1 VYSIDRAR
9 RIPNLHRE
17 IEAAQ
22 RASQRTTDMRKTY
35 LFILLLLLPLGAH
48 AQQYLFGV
56 YLDDKR
62 IGTHHFSVERDATSN
77 AVRVTSQAEFT
88 VKVLRIPVFHYQHSA
103 VENWRAGCLESIDT
117 ETHVNGTR
125 TSLTGRR
132 DATGFEVDV
141 SSSDGEQRR
150 TLPACIASYAYWDA
164 DTLRQHRELLNG
176 QTGAY
181 QPVEQV
187 LVAQSQRSLL
197 ELKGGDFQID
207 VSYET
212 GDGRWVALETTT
224 RDGRTLHYRLES
236 PPPLDGLP
244 LSQR

>member
-1 VYSIDRAR
+1 VRNACIA
-9 RIPNLHRE
+9 
-17 IEAAQ
+17 
-22 RASQRTTDMRKTY
+22 
-35 LFILLLLLPLGAH
+35 LFLLWLPLSAH

-62 IGTHHFSVERDATSN
+62 IGTHRFTVERDATN
-77 AVRVTSQAEFT
+77 DAVRVTSNAEFT
-88 VKVLRIPVFHYQHSA
+88 VKVLSIPVFRYRHAA

-117 ETHVNGTR
+117 ETYVNGTR
-125 TSLTGRR
+125 TALTGRR
-132 DATGFEVDV
+132 HAAGFEVDV

-150 TLPACIASYAYWDA
+150 ALPSCIASFAYWDA

-187 LVAQSQRSLL
+187 LVPESQRSLL
-197 ELKGGDFQID
+197 ELKGDDFQID
-207 VSYET
+207 VSYENS
-212 GDGRWVALETTT
+212 DGRWVALQTTT
-224 RDGRTLHYRLES
+224 QDGRALRYRLET
-236 PPPLDGLP
+236 PPPSNGLP

>member
-1 VYSIDRAR
+1 MHNACVA
-9 RIPNLHRE
+9 
-17 IEAAQ
+17 
-22 RASQRTTDMRKTY
+22 
-35 LFILLLLLPLGAH
+35 ILLLLLPLGAH

-62 IGTHHFSVERDATSN
+62 IGTHRFTVERDATGN
-77 AVRVTSQAEFT
+77 VERVTSQAEFT
-88 VKVLRIPVFHYQHSA
+88 VKVLGIPVFRYQHAA

-117 ETHVNGTR
+117 ETHVNGKR
-125 TSLTGRR
+125 MSLTGRR
-132 DATGFEVDV
+132 NAAGFEVDV
-141 SSSDGEQRR
+141 SSSDGEHRR
-150 TLPACIASYAYWDA
+150 ALPACIASYAYWDA

-187 LVAQSQRSLL
+187 LVPDSQRSLL

-207 VSYET
+207 VRYEND
-212 GDGRWVALETTT
+212 DGRWVSLETTT
-224 RDGRTLHYRLES
+224 QDGRALHYRPETPQPS
-236 PPPLDGLP
+236 EGLP

>member
-1 VYSIDRAR
+1 
-9 RIPNLHRE
+9 
-17 IEAAQ
+17 
-22 RASQRTTDMRKTY
+22 MRSACIAT
-35 LFILLLLLPLGAH
+35 LLLLQPLGAH

-62 IGTHHFSVERDATSN
+62 IGTHRFTVERDATSE
-77 AVRVTSQAEFT
+77 AVRVTSQAQFT
-88 VKVLRIPVFHYQHSA
+88 VSVLRIPVFRYQHSA

-117 ETHVNGTR
+117 ETDVNGTR

-132 DATGFEVDV
+132 NPAGFEVEV
-141 SSSDGEQRR
+141 SSSDGGHRR
-150 TLPACIASYAYWDA
+150 ALPACTASYAYWDA

-187 LVAQSQRSLL
+187 LVPESQRSLL
-197 ELKGGDFQID
+197 ELKGSDFKID
-207 VSYET
+207 VSYENS
-212 GDGRWVALETTT
+212 DGRWVALATTT
-224 RDGRTLHYRLES
+224 RDGRALHYRLES
-236 PPPLDGLP
+236 PTPSDALP